1 MATLYELTGQFRELL
16 ELVEQGEVD
25 HEMLADT
32 LEGLEGEIEI
42 KADGYAKVIKELEG
56 KTAMLKGEIERL
68 SNRKSAIENNIKTMK
83 ESLEIAMRTTGM
95 TKLKTDLFSFSIQKN
110 PPKLVIDKP
119 EEIPEEYLIPQ
130 EPKINSKAIKDM
142 LKEKELPFA
151 HLEQSESL
159 RIR

>member
-25 HEMLADT
+25 PEMLADT

-83 ESLEIAMRTTGM
+83 ESLEIAMRTTG
-95 TKLKTDLFSFSIQKN
+95 KVKFKTDLFSFSIQKN
-110 PPKLVIDKP
+110 PARLVITGDVPKD
-119 EEIPEEYLIPQ
+119 YLIPQ
-130 EPKINSKAIKDM
+130 EPKVDSKAIKDL
-142 LKEKELPFA
+142 LKEKELDFA

>member
-25 HEMLADT
+25 PEMLADT

-83 ESLEIAMRTTGM
+83 ESLEIAMRATGK

-110 PPKLVIDKP
+110 PARLVITGEVP
-119 EEIPEEYLIPQ
+119 EQFLIPQ
-130 EPKINSKAIKDM
+130 EPKVDNKAIKEL
-142 LKEKELPFA
+142 LKQQELPFA
-151 HLEQSESL
+151 HLEQSESI